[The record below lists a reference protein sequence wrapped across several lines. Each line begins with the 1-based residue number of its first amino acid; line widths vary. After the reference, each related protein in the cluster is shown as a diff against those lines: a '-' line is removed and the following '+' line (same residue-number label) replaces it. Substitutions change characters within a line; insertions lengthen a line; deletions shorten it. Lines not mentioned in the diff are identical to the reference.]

1 MSDQGNESGKKVL
14 SLSGRSTLKVEPG
27 KGGADGMV
35 RQSFSHGR
43 SKTVAV
49 EVKKKRG
56 PGQESAAPA
65 AAPAAP
71 APSAPAHKPVLPA
84 TPAAPAAPALPSI
97 AELNRPQPKPATSAA
112 PAAPAAAA
120 PAVPKPTLTP
130 GVAPPRTAAPS
141 SGPRPLPSAPAPT
154 TRAGALR
161 ASKGLELTASERE
174 ARQRALKALA
184 AQQSQARPS
193 GPAQPSIAELNRPSP
208 QAAAAAA
215 APAGRASSPD
225 RDALRRQEMEE
236 LKRIKEQERQ
246 AATQAELKRQQEE
259 NAKRRAAAAG
269 TNVDDD
275 RRTTDQPTGL
285 NRFGENRTAG
295 GGDEDGRGGRG
306 AMRRTPA
313 RTLGNSV
320 GRPKMDIGAPGRLD
334 INAAMSGDDNVR
346 RRSMASMRRRAE
358 RSRMN
363 SVVEQKEKI
372 VREVIIP
379 ETITVQELAIRMA
392 ERGADVIK
400 QLMKMGMLVTITQS
414 IDADTAEL
422 LVGEFGHKFKR
433 VTEADVLDGLAGV
446 VDAEG
451 DLFTRPPV
459 VTIMGHVDHGKTSL
473 LDAIR
478 KTQVAAGEAGG
489 ITQHI
494 GAYQV
499 ESSRGKV
506 TFIDTPGHAAFSEM
520 RSRGAHVTD
529 IVVLVVAADDGI
541 MPQTIEAI
549 SHAKAAG
556 VPIVVAINKIDK
568 PGANPQKIRTDL
580 LSHELVVEQM
590 GGEVLDVEVSAKAG
604 TNLDKL
610 LETILLQAEVLDLKS
625 NPTRPAQGTVIESK
639 MEKGR
644 GTVATV
650 LVQNGTLR
658 VGDIFVAGAEW
669 GKVRLLLDDH
679 GKEIKSAG
687 PAVPVGV
694 LGMQGI
700 PSAGDEL
707 VVVESEARAREVAEF
722 RARKKRETS
731 AAASA
736 RGTLDQMF
744 AQIKAGEVKELP
756 IIIKGDVHGS
766 IEAIASALEKITG
779 EGSEV
784 RARVLHQ
791 AVGPITET
799 DIALANASKA
809 FLIGF
814 NVRANPQAREM
825 AKRDAIEIR
834 YYSVI
839 YEAIDDVKTALTGML
854 VPELR
859 EKFIGHAQIREVF
872 NITKVGKVAG
882 CMVTDGMVK
891 RGAGVRL
898 LREDVV
904 IHTGT
909 LKTLKRFKDEVK
921 EVKESYEC
929 GMAFENY
936 EDIRVGD
943 IIEAFEMEEIAKEL
957 KVG

>member
-1 MSDQGNESGKKVL
+1 
-14 SLSGRSTLKVEPG
+14 
-27 KGGADGMV
+27 
-35 RQSFSHGR
+35 
-43 SKTVAV
+43 
-49 EVKKKRG
+49 
-56 PGQESAAPA
+56 
-65 AAPAAP
+65 
-71 APSAPAHKPVLPA
+71 
-84 TPAAPAAPALPSI
+84 LPSI
-97 AELNRPQPKPATSAA
+97 AELNRPAPAAAA
-112 PAAPAAAA
+112 PAAPAARTPATPVARPAA
-120 PAVPKPTLTP
+120 PA
-130 GVAPPRTAAPS
+130 APAAQS
-141 SGPRPLPSAPAPT
+141 RPAAPAPSRSGSL
-154 TRAGALR
+154 RAG
-161 ASKGLELTASERE
+161 KMPELTESERE

-184 AQQSQARPS
+184 AQQAQPRSTA
-193 GPAQPSIAELNRPSP
+193 PAQPSIAELNRPAP
-208 QAAAAAA
+208 AAA
-215 APAGRASSPD
+215 APAAAPAAAGRQGVD

-269 TNVDDD
+269 TRNVEDD
-275 RRTTDQPTGL
+275 RGGNTADAGAGAGAGY
-285 NRFGENRTAG
+285 NRFGAPRSD
-295 GGDEDGRGGRG
+295 DEGGRG
-306 AMRRTPA
+306 RGPGGGMARRAPA

-320 GRPKMDIGAPGRLD
+320 GRPKSDNGVPGRVD
-334 INAAMSGDDNVR
+334 VNAAMSGDDNVR

-363 SVVEQKEKI
+363 MMVEQKEKI
-372 VREVIIP
+372 IREVIIP
-379 ETITVQELAIRMA
+379 EIITVQELANRMS
-392 ERGADVIK
+392 ERGADVVK
-400 QLMKMGMLVTITQS
+400 ALMKMGMLVTITQT

-422 LVGEFGHKFKR
+422 VVGEFGHKFKR
-433 VTEADVLDGLAGV
+433 VAEADVLEGLEGMA
-446 VDAEG
+446 DNEG
-451 DLFTRPPV
+451 DLISRPPV

-478 KTQVAAGEAGG
+478 KTQVADGEAGG

-499 ESSRGKV
+499 EVPKGKI

-520 RSRGAHVTD
+520 RARGAHVTD

-568 PGANPQKIRTDL
+568 PGANPQKIRNDL
-580 LSHELVVEQM
+580 LQHDLVVEQM
-590 GGEVLDVEVSAKAG
+590 GGEVLDVEVSAKAR

-610 LETILLQAEVLDLKS
+610 LETILLQAEVLDLKA
-625 NPTRPAQGTVIESK
+625 NPERAAQGTVVESK

-650 LVQNGTLR
+650 LVQNGTLHQ
-658 VGDIFVAGAEW
+658 GDIFVAGAEW
-669 GKVRLLLDDH
+669 GRVRALINDR
-679 GKEIKSAG
+679 GETIKSAG

-694 LGMQGI
+694 LGLQGA
-700 PSAGDEL
+700 PAAGDEL
-707 VVVESEARAREVAEF
+707 VVVESEARAREVADF
-722 RARKKRETS
+722 RARKKRDVA

-766 IEAIASALEKITG
+766 IEAIAGALEKITG

-791 AVGPITET
+791 AVGPITES

-809 FLIGF
+809 FVIGF
-814 NVRANPQAREM
+814 NVRANPQAREL
-825 AKRDAIEIR
+825 AKRDAVDIR
-834 YYSVI
+834 YYSII
-839 YEAIDDVKTALTGML
+839 YDVIDDVTKTLTGML
-854 VPELR
+854 APTLR
-859 EKFIGHAQIREVF
+859 EKFIGHAEIREVF

-882 CMVTDGMVK
+882 CMITDGMVK

-921 EVKESYEC
+921 EVKEGYEC

-943 IIEAFEMEEIAKEL
+943 IIEAFEMEEIAREL